1 MLSFAIAAAV
11 GIVLLLQAAFGSWRL
26 AALVVLTLPMAL
38 VGGVLAAFA
47 GGGISLGSLVGFLAL
62 LGIAARNGILLVNR
76 YQEIQEHEG
85 EAFGAR
91 LVERG
96 TRERLAPILMTA
108 ATTAVALLP
117 VVFLGDIAGLEIVRP
132 MALVILGGLVT
143 STWLTLVVLPA
154 LYLRFGAMGRRVT
167 VAETVP
173 AAVSPLRA

>member
-1 MLSFAIAAAV
+1 
-11 GIVLLLQAAFGSWRL
+11 
-26 AALVVLTLPMAL
+26 
-38 VGGVLAAFA
+38 
-47 GGGISLGSLVGFLAL
+47 
-62 LGIAARNGILLVNR
+62 LLVNR
-76 YQEIQEHEG
+76 YQQIQDHEG
-85 EAFGAR
+85 EAFGPQ

-154 LYLRFGAMGRRVT
+154 LYLRFGAMGHRVT
-167 VAETVP
+167 VVDAVP